1 MFVELVDL
9 QRTFVS
15 TIHLANITLE
25 ERYLQMHNLIMS
37 FQAFFV
43 ERFELALVTFKYYPL
58 LMCILLV
65 GSHVGE
71 SLEWLL
77 TNLTGEGQ
85 FASVAFEVV
94 H

>member
-1 MFVELVDL
+1 VLVELVNL
-9 QRTFVS
+9 QRGFVS
-15 TIHLANITLE
+15 TIHLTNITLE

-65 GSHVGE
+65 GSHVGK

-85 FASVAFEVV
+85 FASVTFEVV

>member
-1 MFVELVDL
+1 
-9 QRTFVS
+9 
-15 TIHLANITLE
+15 
-25 ERYLQMHNLIMS
+25 MHNLIMS

-77 TNLTGEGQ
+77 TNLTGEGP

>member
-1 MFVELVDL
+1 MFVELVNL
-9 QRTFVS
+9 QRGFVS
-15 TIHLANITLE
+15 TIHLTNITLE

-85 FASVAFEVV
+85 FASVTFEVV

>member
-1 MFVELVDL
+1 MFVLLVNL
-9 QRTFVS
+9 QRGFVS

-25 ERYLQMHNLIMS
+25 ERYLQMYNLIMS

-43 ERFELALVTFKYYPL
+43 ERFELALVTFEDCSL
-58 LMCILLV
+58 LMCLLLV

-77 TNLTGEGQ
+77 TNLTGEGH
-85 FASVAFEVV
+85 FASVTFEVV

>member
-1 MFVELVDL
+1 
-9 QRTFVS
+9 
-15 TIHLANITLE
+15 
-25 ERYLQMHNLIMS
+25 MHNLIMS

-43 ERFELALVTFKYYPL
+43 ERFELALVTFEDCSL
-58 LMCILLV
+58 LMIVLLV

-71 SLEWLL
+71 NLEWLL